1 MPGSCIKKG
10 AGWYTERMTTL
21 GENYQGRRCIVTGAA
36 RGIGKACAAKFAEY
50 GADVIMVDINRGV
63 LETSAAGIAAQYG
76 VKAYPYVVDVGSIE
90 SCQQFMAEVHD
101 KIGAVDV
108 LANCAGITVAK
119 HMIDLTPAEWK
130 RVMNINLRGI
140 WCLSQLF
147 AKQLKD
153 SGKAKGNIVSISS
166 QASKIGESANGV
178 YSISKAGINSLTQ
191 VLGLEYAQYGIS
203 VSAVCP
209 GYVNTEMVQEVF
221 QKRSLVE
228 GKTPQEY
235 ERELTSGVA
244 MGRMCEPE
252 EVADLMA
259 FLAGGRADYI
269 TGVTVTI
276 AGGKTLI

>member
-1 MPGSCIKKG
+1 MKNPLFQCMHSKLTSLRAFFEYFKASAGIVSGLILPYNGLVIKN
-10 AGWYTERMTTL
+10 R
-21 GENYQGRRCIVTGAA
+21 RRCQA
-36 RGIGKACAAKFAEY
+36 RGFAAE
-50 GADVIMVDINRGV
+50 
-63 LETSAAGIAAQYG
+63 IARDYG
-76 VKAYPYVVDVGSIE
+76 VKTYAYALDISNFQACE
-90 SCQQFMAEVHD
+90 DFFSEVKA
-101 KIGAVDV
+101 KIGVVDV
-108 LANCAGITVAK
+108 LANCAGITVAR
-119 HMIDLTPAEWK
+119 HMIDLTPGEWE
-130 RVMNINLRGI
+130 RVINVNLRGT
-140 WCLSQLF
+140 WFFSQLF
-147 AKQLKD
+147 AKQLRD
-153 SGKAKGNIVSISS
+153 SDKKKGNIVTISS

-178 YSISKAGINSLTQ
+178 YSISKAGLNSLTQ

-203 VSAVCP
+203 VAAVCP

-235 ERELTSGVA
+235 ERELTKDVA
-244 MGRMCEPE
+244 MGRMCQPE

>member
-1 MPGSCIKKG
+1 MG
-10 AGWYTERMTTL
+10 
-21 GENYQGRRCIVTGAA
+21 
-36 RGIGKACAAKFAEY
+36 
-50 GADVIMVDINRGV
+50 
-63 LETSAAGIAAQYG
+63 
-76 VKAYPYVVDVGSIE
+76 
-90 SCQQFMAEVHD
+90 
-101 KIGAVDV
+101 
-108 LANCAGITVAK
+108 
-119 HMIDLTPAEWK
+119 
-130 RVMNINLRGI
+130 
-140 WCLSQLF
+140 LSQLF

-269 TGVTVTI
+269 TGVAVTI

>member
-1 MPGSCIKKG
+1 M
-10 AGWYTERMTTL
+10 

-36 RGIGKACAAKFAEY
+36 RGIGKACAEKFAEY
-50 GADVIMVDINRGV
+50 GADVVMVDINKAA
-63 LETSAAGIAAQYG
+63 LEKSAREIAEKYG
-76 VKAYPYVVDVGSIE
+76 VTTYPYAIDGSSIE
-90 SCQQFMAEVHD
+90 ACEQLMDNVNE
-101 KIGAVDV
+101 KIGTVDV
-108 LANCAGITVAK
+108 LANCAGVTVAK
-119 HMIDLTPAEWK
+119 HMIDLTPTEWE
-130 RVMNINLRGI
+130 RVMNINLRSI

-147 AKQLKD
+147 ARKLKD
-153 SGKAKGNIVSISS
+153 SDRKKGNIVSISS
-166 QASKIGESANGV
+166 QASKIGESANGA

-235 ERELTSGVA
+235 EKELTRDVA

-252 EVADLMA
+252 EVADVMA

>member
-1 MPGSCIKKG
+1 M
-10 AGWYTERMTTL
+10 
-21 GENYQGRRCIVTGAA
+21 GENYKGRLCIATGAA
-36 RGIGKACAAKFAEY
+36 RGIGKACASKFAEY
-50 GADVIMVDINRGV
+50 GGDVIMVDINKDL
-63 LETSAAGIAAQYG
+63 LEKSAAELAEKYG
-76 VKAYPYVVDVGSIE
+76 VKTYAYPLDISKPEACEAFFKDINE
-90 SCQQFMAEVHD
+90 
-101 KIGAVDV
+101 KIGVVDV

-119 HMIDLTPAEWK
+119 HMIDLTLPEWE
-130 RVMNINLRGI
+130 RVININLRGI

-153 SGKAKGNIVSISS
+153 SGIKKGNIVSISS

-221 QKRSLVE
+221 QKRSIVE
-228 GKTPQEY
+228 GKTPEEY
-235 ERELTSGVA
+235 EKELTADVA

>member
-1 MPGSCIKKG
+1 M
-10 AGWYTERMTTL
+10 

-50 GADVIMVDINRGV
+50 GADVVMVDINKAV
-63 LETSAAGIAAQYG
+63 LESSAREIAEKYD
-76 VKAYPYVVDVGSIE
+76 VKTYAYAIDVSSIE
-90 SCQQFMAEVHD
+90 DCERFMDDVNN
-101 KIGAVDV
+101 KIGTVDV

-119 HMIDLTPAEWK
+119 HMIDLTPTEWE
-130 RVMNINLRGI
+130 RVMNINLRSI
-140 WCLSQLF
+140 WYLSQLF

-153 SGKAKGNIVSISS
+153 SECKKGNIVSISS
-166 QASKIGESANGV
+166 QASKIGESANGA

-191 VLGLEYAQYGIS
+191 VLSLEYAQYGIS

-235 ERELTSGVA
+235 EEELTRDVA

-252 EVADLMA
+252 EVADVMA

>member
-1 MPGSCIKKG
+1 M
-10 AGWYTERMTTL
+10 
-21 GENYQGRRCIVTGAA
+21 GENYKGRLCIATGAA

-50 GADVIMVDINRGV
+50 GGDVVMVDINKKV
-63 LETSAAGIAAQYG
+63 LEKSAAEIAAKYG
-76 VKAYPYVVDVGSIE
+76 VKIYAYVVDISSFE
-90 SCQQFMAEVHD
+90 ACEQFMAEVNA
-101 KIGAVDV
+101 KLGTVDV

-119 HMIDLTPAEWK
+119 HMIDLTPAEWE
-130 RVMNINLRGI
+130 RVMGVNLRSI

-147 AKQLKD
+147 AKQLKAA
-153 SGKAKGNIVSISS
+153 GKTKGNIVSISS

-191 VLGLEYAQYGIS
+191 VLGLEYAEYGIS

-221 QKRSLVE
+221 QKRSIVE
-228 GKTPQEY
+228 GKTPEGY
-235 ERELTSGVA
+235 EKELTSGVA

>member
-1 MPGSCIKKG
+1 
-10 AGWYTERMTTL
+10 
-21 GENYQGRRCIVTGAA
+21 
-36 RGIGKACAAKFAEY
+36 
-50 GADVIMVDINRGV
+50 
-63 LETSAAGIAAQYG
+63 
-76 VKAYPYVVDVGSIE
+76 
-90 SCQQFMAEVHD
+90 MA
-101 KIGAVDV
+101 DV

-119 HMIDLTPAEWK
+119 HMIDLTPAEWE
-130 RVMNINLRGI
+130 RVMNINLRSI
-140 WCLSQLF
+140 WYLSQLF
-147 AKQLKD
+147 AKQLKAA
-153 SGKAKGNIVSISS
+153 GKKKGNIVSISS

-228 GKTPQEY
+228 GKTPEEY
-235 ERELTSGVA
+235 EAELTRDVA

>member
-1 MPGSCIKKG
+1 M
-10 AGWYTERMTTL
+10 
-21 GENYQGRRCIVTGAA
+21 GETYQGRRCIVTGAA

-50 GADVIMVDINRGV
+50 GADVVMVDINKAV
-63 LETSAAGIAAQYG
+63 LEASAKEVAEKYA
-76 VKAYPYVVDVGSIE
+76 VKTYAYTVDVSSIE
-90 SCQQFMAEVHD
+90 DCERFMNDVRE
-101 KIGAVDV
+101 KIGTVDV

-119 HMIDLTPAEWK
+119 HMIDLTPAEWE
-130 RVMNINLRGI
+130 RVMNINLRSI
-140 WCLSQLF
+140 WYLSQLF
-147 AKQLKD
+147 AKQLRD
-153 SGKAKGNIVSISS
+153 SDYAKGNIVSISS

-235 ERELTSGVA
+235 EKELTRDVA